1 MTPLHKPDKVAIVNV
16 LIKLETD
23 HQDLEVQ
30 FGDFLARDI
39 EGVVVEPMELAREVL
54 KLMRRVC
61 QLTIKSAPRFQ
72 KTLVPIYTN
81 P

>member
-1 MTPLHKPDKVAIVNV
+1 VNV
-16 LIKLETD
+16 FIKLETD
-23 HQDLEVQ
+23 HQDLEVR

-54 KLMRRVC
+54 KPMRGVC

-72 KTLVPIYTN
+72 KSLVPIYTN